1 VCPFTLSSSA
11 VAALGTTCAS
21 DANPLTRRSFDAEV
35 VRLQGLGL
43 RVLAPQQPG
52 EAFED
57 EMIAFLYAGDG
68 VSIELIDT
76 EQRAGRLPGGS
87 IA

>member
-1 VCPFTLSSSA
+1 VPIH
-11 VAALGTTCAS
+11 ALVERGGGLHHLCFRCES
-21 DANPLTRRSFDAEV
+21 VDAEV

-52 EAFED
+52 EAFVD
-57 EMIAFLYAGDG
+57 EMIAFLYHGDG